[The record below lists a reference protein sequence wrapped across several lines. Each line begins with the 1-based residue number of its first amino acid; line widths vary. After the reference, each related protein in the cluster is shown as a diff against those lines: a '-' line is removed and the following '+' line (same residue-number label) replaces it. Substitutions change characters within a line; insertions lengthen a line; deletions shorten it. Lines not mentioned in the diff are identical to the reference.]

1 MLPYMPLWPQ
11 PNGPELLVNG
21 QPSGVALSYSNP
33 KQSIREDFGTVRT
46 DYSMGRSDT
55 LAAVYTI
62 DDGASLT
69 PAANPTLGLG
79 LRLRSQVLSLH
90 ETHILSPRVLNS
102 FIAGFSRAEYNND
115 SIPLASFSP
124 SLAFASGA
132 GPGGIGIGGGST
144 GGAITGAGS
153 TNNGVWNRRNLFT
166 YTDTLQISKGIHQIS
181 AGVWFQRL
189 HHNDHTASR
198 TQGQAAF
205 ASLPTFLQGV
215 VLNFQVTP
223 NPTEVGWRSWLGA
236 WYIDDSMKLAHNLT
250 FRVGL
255 RHEFNTGWNEV
266 AGRASNFVTDAQ
278 GVLLTEPRVG
288 TSTFTENNAKRLFGP
303 RVALAW
309 DPAGNGKMAIR
320 AGYGIYYTHI
330 DNLAFL
336 LNSLPPYNG
345 SVTFTGSLF
354 SFLPVTRGVQPP
366 PACGPAVPAPCSTFA
381 PQGVETAAKTPTVNE
396 VSLSVERQIGS
407 NMAVRASYAGSFG
420 YHGMLSVDLNTIPA
434 QTCSN
439 PGGCIAGGMSATRS
453 TVPQNARYIPVGVRP
468 NPYVS
473 NGFFWLTE
481 GNSS

>member
-198 TQGQAAF
+198 TQGQATF
-205 ASLPTFLQGV
+205 TSLTTFLQGTV
-215 VLNFQVTP
+215 TNFQVVP
-223 NPTEVGWRSWLGA
+223 NPTEVGWRSLMGA
-236 WYIDDSMKLAHNLT
+236 WYVEDSMKLRHNLT
-250 FRVGL
+250 FRLGM
-255 RHEFNTGWNEV
+255 RQEFTTGWNEV
-266 AGRASNFVTDAQ
+266 AGRAANYVTDAQ
-278 GVLLTEPRVG
+278 GVLLTDPQVG
-288 TSTFTENNAKRLFGP
+288 RSTFNPNNAKWLFGP
-303 RVALAW
+303 RAALAW
-309 DPAGNGKMAIR
+309 DPAGNGKTSIR
-320 AGYGIYYTHI
+320 AGFGIYYTLI

-354 SFLPVTRGVQPP
+354 SFLPITHGVQPP
-366 PACGPAVPAPCSTFA
+366 PACGPTAPARCSTFA
-381 PQGVETAAKTPTVNE
+381 PQGIEAAAKTPTVNE
-396 VSLSVERQIGS
+396 WNFTLEQQLGPT
-407 NMAVRASYAGSFG
+407 MAVRAGYAGSFG
-420 YHGMLSVDLNTIPA
+420 YHGLLSVDPNTIA
-434 QTCSN
+434 
-439 PGGCIAGGMSATRS
+439 
-453 TVPQNARYIPVGVRP
+453 
-468 NPYVS
+468 
-473 NGFFWLTE
+473 
-481 GNSS
+481 